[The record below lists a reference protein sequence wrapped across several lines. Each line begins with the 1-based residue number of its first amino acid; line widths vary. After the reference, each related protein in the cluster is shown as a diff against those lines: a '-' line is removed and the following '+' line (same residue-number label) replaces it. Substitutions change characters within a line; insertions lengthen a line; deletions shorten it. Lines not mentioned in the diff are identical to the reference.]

1 MPRAVSMLH
10 PHDKPP
16 EKTPSLPKP
25 ASIGTASGSVNGT
38 ASGSPIEVH
47 ATPPQHHVF
56 GAPSDVAAAV
66 AGGGTGVGAG
76 GGSTGGGGGGS
87 GGAMPP
93 RVSDSVH
100 GQEMLAR
107 APNGYARGAISV
119 EPPKRQRNVTVT
131 SIITPSARAPSRTT
145 ST

>member
-1 MPRAVSMLH
+1 MSRTVSMLH

-16 EKTPSLPKP
+16 EKTTSLPKP
-25 ASIGTASGSVNGT
+25 TSTGTASGSVNGT
-38 ASGSPIEVH
+38 ASASPMEVH

-76 GGSTGGGGGGS
+76 GGSTGSGGGGS
-87 GGAMPP
+87 GVAMPH
-93 RVSDSVH
+93 SVP

-119 EPPKRQRNVTVT
+119 EPPKRQRNMTVT